1 MADAAGGRA
10 GYEPAPIWCAR
21 ISTGSTTG
29 LVWSL
34 GGLVFLHLPTTPLHH
49 RMVQIM
55 ACAFTVAACYTLGLL
70 SHFVPPLMVPAL
82 IFIAILVTML
92 SRFHAVGAPGSL
104 FFIMVASIGAYT
116 LADAFQVPL
125 LVGLLSM
132 GTLLACLIAFFYSVH
147 TLRWHAPRPVPQL
160 PPPTFDFVVFD
171 SVVIGVFVGI
181 SLALAQALR
190 LEKAYWCRW
199 AAWR

>member
-1 MADAAGGRA
+1 MQWG
-10 GYEPAPIWCAR
+10 
-21 ISTGSTTG
+21 
-29 LVWSL
+29 
-34 GGLVFLHLPTTPLHH
+34 H
-49 RMVQIM
+49 R
-55 ACAFTVAACYTLGLL
+55 AAC
-70 SHFVPPLMVPAL
+70 S
-82 IFIAILVTML
+82 
-92 SRFHAVGAPGSL
+92 SSWWRR
-104 FFIMVASIGAYT
+104 SIGAYT
-116 LADAFQVPL
+116 PADAFQVPL